1 MLNIVIQQ
9 LLSQPQLLAAV
20 FHTFGKLV
28 VLKEEKNILL
38 FNILVVFDDKG
49 FYFFLE
55 LVGGLA

>member
-20 FHTFGKLV
+20 FHTLRKLI

-38 FNILVVFDDKG
+38 FNILVVFYDK
-49 FYFFLE
+49 
-55 LVGGLA
+55 